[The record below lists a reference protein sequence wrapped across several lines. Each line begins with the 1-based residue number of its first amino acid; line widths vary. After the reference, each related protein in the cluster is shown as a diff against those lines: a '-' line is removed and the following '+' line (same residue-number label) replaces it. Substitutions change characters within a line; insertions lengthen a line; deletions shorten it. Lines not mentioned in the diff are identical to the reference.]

1 MLNKLYVINVLKYV
15 KNWLS
20 DLKKI
25 DIFFFFL
32 QFI

>member
-20 DLKKI
+20 DLKKYI
-25 DIFFFFL
+25 YIYFFL